1 MRWIWSLMVS
11 GLGSRAEVG
20 YPPCP
25 HPIPRGITTLTLPS
39 PTEVRLEQ
47 QSVPAAV
54 FGSLKED

>member
-1 MRWIWSLMVS
+1 MS
-11 GLGSRAEVG
+11 ET
-20 YPPCP
+20 P
-25 HPIPRGITTLTLPS
+25 TLTLLS